1 MPRKIF
7 TPNQANRTLPLVK
20 RIVADI
26 NATGAKMRALVGER
40 DGAEQNAQELR
51 EHERRLER
59 LTAELE
65 RIGCSYKDWNF
76 EVGLVDFPSV
86 LDGRPVLLCWRSDE
100 DSVAWYHE
108 PEAGYAGRKIIP
120 KALL

>member
-7 TPNQANRTLPLVK
+7 TPSQANRTLPLVK

-26 NATGAKMRALVGER
+26 NATGATMRTLAEQHGER
-40 DGAEQNAQELR
+40 AAEELR
-51 EHERRLER
+51 EHERRLGR

-65 RIGCSYKDWNF
+65 ALGCSYKDWNF
-76 EVGLVDFPSV
+76 EIGLVDFPSV
-86 LDGRPVLLCWRSDE
+86 MDGRPVLLCWRSDE
-100 DSVAWYHE
+100 ECVAWYHE

-120 KALL
+120 KGLL